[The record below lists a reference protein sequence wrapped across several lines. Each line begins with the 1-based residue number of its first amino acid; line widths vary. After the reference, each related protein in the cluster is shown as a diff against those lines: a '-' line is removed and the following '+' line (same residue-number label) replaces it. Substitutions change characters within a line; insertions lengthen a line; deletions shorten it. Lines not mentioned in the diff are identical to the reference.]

1 MTDPSIIIPED
12 ELAFS
17 FIRAD
22 GPGGQN
28 VNKVA
33 SAVQLRFDLNN
44 SRTLP
49 DEVKKRLVRLAGK
62 RMTDDGVLIIEA
74 RRYREQERNRRDAI
88 ERLNHLV
95 EKAVNPPAKRVPTRP
110 TAGSVQARLEA
121 KKRRAETKRSRKIQK
136 ELLE

>member
-1 MTDPSIIIPED
+1 MKIPEE
-12 ELAFS
+12 ELLFT

-33 SAVQLRFDLNN
+33 SAVQLRFDLKN
-44 SRTLP
+44 SRSLP
-49 DEVKKRLVRLAGK
+49 DEVKKRLVHLSGK
-62 RMTDDGVLIIEA
+62 RMTEEGVLIIEA

-121 KKRRAETKRSRKIQK
+121 KKHRAETKHKRNKVSD
-136 ELLE
+136 EWD